1 MLGLLSAEGAGF
13 DLSSFKVVIL
23 EGSIAEGGEAN
34 VLAGER
40 VFGESKCS
48 FAFFFSPVFI
58 SFQTFHFR
66 TDRIF
71 PFQMVVGCV
80 CEMLKETV

>member
-48 FAFFFSPVFI
+48 FAFFFPPS
-58 SFQTFHFR
+58 SFPSKLSTSEQTASFLFKW
-66 TDRIF
+66 
-71 PFQMVVGCV
+71 
-80 CEMLKETV
+80 L

>member
-48 FAFFFSPVFI
+48 FAFFFFPRLHFLPNFPLQNRPHL
-58 SFQTFHFR
+58 SFSN
-66 TDRIF
+66 
-71 PFQMVVGCV
+71 GCRV
-80 CEMLKETV
+80 CV